1 VSKRLPLV
9 WTKHLKSAKEKEDFE
24 SLLRN
29 STQVLRRLKQVLE
42 EKEADLAASQMKLED
57 YDSPSWAYK
66 EAHRHGRQA
75 ELKFLKEI
83 IDFIN

>member
-1 VSKRLPLV
+1 MSKRLPLV
-9 WTKHLKSAKEKEDFE
+9 WTKHLKTAKEKENFE

-29 STQVLRRLKQVLE
+29 STQVLTRLKQILE
-42 EKEADLAASQMKLED
+42 EKESDLVSAQTRLED
-57 YDSPSWAYK
+57 YDTPSWAFK

-75 ELKFLKEI
+75 ELKALKEL

>member
-1 VSKRLPLV
+1 MSKRLPLV
-9 WTKHLKSAKEKEDFE
+9 WTKHLKTAKEKENFE

-29 STQVLRRLKQVLE
+29 STQVLSRLKQIIE
-42 EKEADLAASQMKLED
+42 ERETDLAATQTKLED
-57 YDSPSWAYK
+57 YDSPSWAFK

-75 ELKFLKEI
+75 ELKTLKEL

>member
-1 VSKRLPLV
+1 VSKGLPLV

-29 STQVLRRLKQVLE
+29 STQVLRRLKQILE
-42 EKEADLAASQMKLED
+42 EKEKDITSSQLKIED
-57 YDSPSWAYK
+57 YDSPSWAFK

-75 ELKFLKEI
+75 ELKSLRDL
-83 IDFIN
+83 IDFVN

>member
-1 VSKRLPLV
+1 V
-9 WTKHLKSAKEKEDFE
+9 WTKHLKNAKEKEEFE

-29 STQVLRRLKQVLE
+29 STRVLTRLREIIE
-42 EKEADLAASQMKLED
+42 EKETDLASSQTKIED
-57 YDSPSWAYK
+57 YDSPSWAFK